1 MTNLNTIRESI
12 ATLPKGPPLVI
23 AITGGT
29 TGIGSYI
36 AAAFARAFS
45 EHGHKLRIY
54 IIGRSTSRAET
65 VLEHGRA
72 TSPGSDWRFIQ
83 AEDLSLMS
91 DVERISKEI
100 IRQEENEPFAG
111 GVPRLDAL
119 YMSQALSPL
128 QPSKPT
134 SESLD
139 TQLSLLY
146 YSRIHFILTLLP
158 LLLSTPKPSHVI
170 SVFAGGFEDR
180 ISSTT
185 LPIGTPLPEN
195 YNPTSVRTHVAF
207 MKTFLFESLAEKYAG
222 KISFV
227 HIYPGLVDG
236 PTFYSDVNPLW
247 FRILWRVMKPL
258 IGWYMNSPEDCGSV
272 MVSLATGRYPAKG
285 VAMPGDESGV
295 IGGVAYSTQRELG
308 GGAYGVGQRGDEM
321 KDVSY
326 EKLRK
331 EDTTQKVWEHTMGV
345 LEGIN
350 RKSAIS

>member
-1 MTNLNTIRESI
+1 MPNLTTIRESI
-12 ATLPKGPPLVI
+12 ATLPKGPPLVV

-45 EHGHKLRIY
+45 KQGHKLRIY
-54 IIGRSTSRAET
+54 VIGRSTSRAET
-65 VLEHGRA
+65 VLEYGRA

-100 IRQEENEPFAG
+100 IRQEEEKPFAG

-128 QPSKPT
+128 QPSKH
-134 SESLD
+134 S
-139 TQLSLLY
+139 
-146 YSRIHFILTLLP
+146 
-158 LLLSTPKPSHVI
+158 
-170 SVFAGGFEDR
+170 

-185 LPIGTPLPEN
+185 LPIGTPSPQV
-195 YNPTSVRTHVAF
+195 YGPTSVRTHVAF
-207 MKTFLFESLAEKYAG
+207 MKTFLFESLADKYAG

-247 FRILWRVMKPL
+247 FRMLWRVMKPL
-258 IGWYMNSPEDCGSV
+258 MGWYMNSPEDCGSREV
-272 MVSLATGRYPAKG
+272 R
-285 VAMPGDESGV
+285 
-295 IGGVAYSTQRELG
+295 GGS
-308 GGAYGVGQRGDEM
+308 YGVGQRGDEM
-321 KDVSY
+321 KD
-326 EKLRK
+326 
-331 EDTTQKVWEHTMGV
+331 KVWEHTMGV
-345 LEGIN
+345 LEGIEK
-350 RKSAIS
+350 KSAVS